1 MTTISDVASTAGVS
15 IATVSRVLNNNPR
28 VDPQLTAKV
37 RAAIAALG
45 YQPSSIA
52 RSLSTQRTHVWA
64 LIISDIS
71 NPFFPEIVRGV
82 ENVARSAGYSL
93 VLCNAEED
101 SETEASYF
109 NLAVAEQAR
118 GVILVPTNSNADLSA
133 LIRRNVPVVTADRRL
148 NSHDVDCVLVDNVR
162 GAKQAVGHLFEH
174 GYRRIA
180 CITGPMESTTGA
192 ERYAGY
198 RLAHAEAGAPLE
210 DSLLQTGSF
219 SEGTGYAAMQ
229 RLLSLRKKPD
239 AVFTANNLMTIGALH
254 AIDEAKLV
262 VPDDLG
268 IVGFDDM
275 SWASLVRPPLTSVAQ
290 PSYELGTE
298 TARLLLSR
306 IDGYLGP
313 PRTVM
318 LSPQLVVRQ
327 SSTPKVLR

>member
-1 MTTISDVASTAGVS
+1 
-15 IATVSRVLNNNPR
+15 
-28 VDPQLTAKV
+28 
-37 RAAIAALG
+37 
-45 YQPSSIA
+45 
-52 RSLSTQRTHVWA
+52 
-64 LIISDIS
+64 
-71 NPFFPEIVRGV
+71 
-82 ENVARSAGYSL
+82 
-93 VLCNAEED
+93 
-101 SETEASYF
+101 
-109 NLAVAEQAR
+109 
-118 GVILVPTNSNADLSA
+118 
-133 LIRRNVPVVTADRRL
+133 
-148 NSHDVDCVLVDNVR
+148 
-162 GAKQAVGHLFEH
+162 
-174 GYRRIA
+174 
-180 CITGPMESTTGA
+180 
-192 ERYAGY
+192 
-198 RLAHAEAGAPLE
+198 
-210 DSLLQTGSF
+210 
-219 SEGTGYAAMQ
+219 MQ